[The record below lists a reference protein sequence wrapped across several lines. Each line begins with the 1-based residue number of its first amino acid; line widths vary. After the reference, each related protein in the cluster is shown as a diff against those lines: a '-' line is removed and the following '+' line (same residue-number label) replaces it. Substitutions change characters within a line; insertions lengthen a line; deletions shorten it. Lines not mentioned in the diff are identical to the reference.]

1 MELPKTLENAVSQ
14 LKRLPGVGE
23 RSALRLSLSIL
34 NWDEE
39 NIKNLSDGI
48 ENLLNIKKCE
58 GCNSL
63 SDDILCEL
71 CKDPRRTEHS
81 MMCVVE
87 SMSDLLAIENSGE
100 FQGSYFVLGGVLN
113 PLKGVGPDQI
123 GVSKLCKKAIEHNIE
138 TVVLAINP
146 SIEGDA
152 TCSYINE
159 VLPESIAVDRIG
171 FGVPIGGSL
180 EYLDSLTISQALKNR
195 KTL

>member
-14 LKRLPGVGE
+14 LKKLPGVGE

-34 NWDEE
+34 GWDDDS
-39 NIKNLSDGI
+39 IKDLSSGI
-48 ENLLNIKKCE
+48 ENLLKIKRCE
-58 GCNSL
+58 SCNSL
-63 SDDILCEL
+63 SDEAVCEL
-71 CKDPRRTEHS
+71 CRDPRRLENS

-100 FQGSYFVLGGVLN
+100 FQGSYYVLNGVLN
-113 PLKGVGPDQI
+113 PLKGIGPEQI
-123 GVSKLCKKAIEHNIE
+123 GISKLCKKVIEHEVKNI
-138 TVVLAINP
+138 VLAINP

-159 VLPESIAVDRIG
+159 VIPEGVMVDRIG

>member
-1 MELPKTLENAVSQ
+1 MDLPKTLENAVSQ

-34 NWDEE
+34 NWDDE
-39 NIKNLSDGI
+39 NIRNLSSGI

-58 GCNSL
+58 SCNSL
-63 SDDILCEL
+63 ADDVLCEL
-71 CKDPRRTEHS
+71 CKDPRRNES
-81 MMCVVE
+81 QMMCVVE

-100 FQGSYFVLGGVLN
+100 FSGSYFVLGGVLN
-113 PLKGVGPDQI
+113 PLKGIGPDQL
-123 GVSKLCKKAIEHNIE
+123 GVSKLCKKVVDGNTE

-159 VLPESIAVDRIG
+159 VLPEAIKVDRIG

-195 KTL
+195 KSL